1 MDKIWEQGKFLF
13 MKVVKKTL
21 YNVDLYGAVNKGLR
35 EKKGKISWAFNRIM
49 GTFCLASQNN
59 RERG

>member
-13 MKVVKKTL
+13 MKVVKKPL

-35 EKKGKISWAFNRIM
+35 EKKRKDQLSV
-49 GTFCLASQNN
+49 
-59 RERG
+59 

>member
-35 EKKGKISWAFNRIM
+35 EKKRKDQLSV
-49 GTFCLASQNN
+49 
-59 RERG
+59 

>member
-1 MDKIWEQGKFLF
+1 MRTRQVFVYEGC
-13 MKVVKKTL
+13 KKKPL

-35 EKKGKISWAFNRIM
+35 EKKGKISGAFNRIM

>member
-13 MKVVKKTL
+13 MKVVKKPL

-35 EKKGKISWAFNRIM
+35 EKKK
-49 GTFCLASQNN
+49 
-59 RERG
+59 ERSVERLTG

>member
-1 MDKIWEQGKFLF
+1 MRTRQVFVYEGCQ
-13 MKVVKKTL
+13 KKTL

-35 EKKGKISWAFNRIM
+35 EKKGKISGAFNRIM